1 MTDTNTIDP
10 KGTDAY
16 FGPVTR
22 RGAEAADALP
32 DKPPTKIA
40 GEDDYAALKPGTTF
54 VDPDGKTRK
63 KAYAVTDDASYEAVP
78 EGEHYTDPEGKTRQ
92 KPKYEGIDVTAQTL
106 YDMSINDKERQKALE
121 RSYPGK
127 VKKKGDD
134 FYVEDEGGVLRK
146 PGRGPSAVGGFIASQ
161 VAPVG
166 GAIGGSIGGA
176 AVGSVAPGPG
186 TVAGG
191 IAGAA
196 GGSALG
202 QGFNDAILQL
212 AGVYDRSGSEE
223 AANLGEAA
231 AFGAV
236 GEGAGRA
243 IAGAAPFIKG
253 KIANTLPAAAAK
265 FLGADPAGLEQAIGL
280 SEKGVLVPPSGWAK
294 EAPHI
299 QNVVEVFDPAFHTQ
313 KPLLQSATEH
323 YEESATNIAESVGAK
338 PAGKFSDPQAAVS
351 TEKAGESILGR
362 TREES
367 RIADENLRRA
377 LELRRGAASAD
388 LASKEV
394 AAGSHMEALK
404 RAEVESRKAAEA
416 VIDEGFKHIQG
427 DIDTAMKVAK
437 AGGNSGDLW
446 WNVGEKLKAVKQ
458 GIAARASKMYGE
470 ADALAGDHLPN
481 VEGLSESAADF
492 LAQLPEGFEG
502 RYPSIVKQLRDLAGV
517 EKPPQPPK
525 PIVQDNQPRPPTV
538 PKYDQAVQD
547 QWFENELRTNFGTSS
562 KALDAQSKL
571 RGTSPDQMLDR
582 LAQRLQLEAEAAR
595 WLKPPVKPTFGQL
608 HEMRSIIRQ
617 NINYHDLTPG
627 IREGVYKFFAKKVDE
642 ILHDPEAVPAL
653 KDASQALKLADAF
666 YRENMRPLTDKNI
679 QAVVSGLESGLP
691 ADPKNLFDTLVKEG
705 RSDLTNK
712 VKTLVGPNLWAGVKA
727 ADTQEM
733 LDQAKTLVPGQIDG
747 KRFARQVVDRVRSG
761 MLEAVHGKEASAKLL
776 EQAQRVAMLDGKLD
790 ISARPGDTIT
800 TIIGKARAAKEAA
813 QAAAKADPLKTLS
826 KEMQGIE
833 REFAAERKKLQAIRS
848 NDPLAFLYKPTTGA
862 SEAVDHILGKEDL
875 ILAAASKFGD
885 KSPEFNML
893 RQVWVQ
899 RVLQGTLDPGK
910 KLAGVSEEVQR
921 IMFPGVSLDQ
931 MKTLAKEMDFLMSSR
946 GVKTTATSMAAVSK
960 VEHPWAS
967 IPGGKLAGKVLPGF
981 DAGGRAML
989 GAYYKMVRNL
999 SNNTA
1004 LLRWIERGLK
1014 GDPVARERSR
1024 LQVERAMQMGGTV
1037 GAGATE
1043 SLEQVSN
1050 APGEGP

>member
-1 MTDTNTIDP
+1 MTDVIDNKP
-10 KGTDAY
+10 NGSEAY

-22 RGAEAADALP
+22 RGAEASEAFQ
-32 DKPPTKIA
+32 DKIPTV
-40 GEDDYAALKPGTTF
+40 GTPEEAANLAPGTSFKDPTGNTRVVPYRPKTPEEVESIPEGADF
-54 VDPDGKTRK
+54 VDPQGVART
-63 KAYAVTDDASYEAVP
+63 
-78 EGEHYTDPEGKTRQ
+78 

-106 YDMSINDKERQKALE
+106 YDMSVNDKERQKALE

-127 VKKKGDD
+127 VKKKGDE

-146 PGRGPSAVGGFIASQ
+146 PGRGASATGGFFASQ
-161 VAPVG
+161 AAPVA
-166 GAIGGSIGGA
+166 GAIAGSIGGGA
-176 AVGSVAPGPG
+176 AGSLLPGPG
-186 TVAGG
+186 TIAGGVAG
-191 IAGAA
+191 AGA
-196 GGSALG
+196 GSALG

-243 IAGAAPFIKG
+243 VGAAGPYLKG
-253 KIANTLPAAAAK
+253 KIQNALPAAAAH
-265 FLGADPAGLEQAIGL
+265 FVGADPAGLKQAIDL

-323 YEESATNIAESVGAK
+323 YEESAKNIAESVGAK
-338 PAGKFSDPQAAVS
+338 PSGKFSEPEAAVS
-351 TEKAGESILGR
+351 TEKAGETILGR

-367 RIADENLRRA
+367 RVADENLRKA
-377 LELRRGAASAD
+377 LELRRGELAATSA
-388 LASKEV
+388 AREV
-394 AAGSHMEALK
+394 ETSSHMEALK
-404 RAEVESRKAAEA
+404 RAETEATTAAQA
-416 VIDEGFKHIQG
+416 VVDEGFKNIQT

-470 ADALAGDHLPN
+470 ADALAGGHLPN
-481 VEGLSESAADF
+481 SEGLSDTAADF

-517 EKPPQPPK
+517 EE
-525 PIVQDNQPRPPTV
+525 VDAGGMPTG
-538 PKYDQAVQD
+538 K
-547 QWFENELRTNFGTSS
+547 
-562 KALDAQSKL
+562 
-571 RGTSPDQMLDR
+571 
-582 LAQRLQLEAEAAR
+582 
-595 WLKPPVKPTFGQL
+595 WLKEPVHPTFGQL
-608 HEMRSIIRQ
+608 HNLRSIIRQ
-617 NINYHDLTPG
+617 NINYHDLTPD
-627 IREGVYKFFAKKVDE
+627 IREGTYKFFAKKVDD
-642 ILHDPEAVPAL
+642 ILHDPEAVPELQEASRAL
-653 KDASQALKLADAF
+653 KAADAF

-691 ADPKNLFDTLVKEG
+691 ADPKNLFNTLVKEG

-712 VKTLVGPNLWAGVKA
+712 VKELVGPNLWAGVKA
-727 ADTQEM
+727 ADVQDM
-733 LDQAKTLVPGQIDG
+733 LDQAKTLIPGQIDG
-747 KRFARQVVDRVRSG
+747 KRFAQQMVDRVRSG

-776 EQAQRVAMLDGKLD
+776 EQAQRIAMLDGKLD
-790 ISARPGDTIT
+790 IAARPGDTIT

-813 QAAAKADPLKTLS
+813 QEAARADPLKTLN
-826 KEMQGIE
+826 KEMRGIE
-833 REFAAERKKLQAIRS
+833 REHAAESRKLKAVRNS
-848 NDPLAFLYKPTTGA
+848 DPLAFLYSPTTGA
-862 SEAVDHILGKEDL
+862 SEAVDRILKSEDL
-875 ILAAASKFGD
+875 ILAAASKFGEA
-885 KSPEFNML
+885 SPEFSLL

-899 RVLQGTLDPGK
+899 RVLQGTLDPGN

-1024 LQVERAMQMGGTV
+1024 LEVQRAMQMGGTV
-1037 GAGATE
+1037 GAGAAE
-1043 SLEQVSN
+1043 SLEQVPN
-1050 APGEGP
+1050 APGAGP

>member
-1 MTDTNTIDP
+1 MTDVIDTKP
-10 KGTDAY
+10 DGNEAY

-22 RGAEAADALP
+22 RGAEAGAAFQ
-32 DKPPTKIA
+32 DKIPTI
-40 GEDDYAALKPGTTF
+40 GTPEEAASLAPGTSFKDPTGNTRVVPYRPKTPEEVEGIPEGSDF
-54 VDPDGKTRK
+54 VDPQGVAR
-63 KAYAVTDDASYEAVP
+63 V
-78 EGEHYTDPEGKTRQ
+78 

-106 YDMSINDKERQKALE
+106 YDMSVNDKERQKALE

-127 VKKKGDD
+127 IKKKGDE

-146 PGRGPSAVGGFIASQ
+146 PGRGASATGGFIASQ
-161 VAPVG
+161 VAPVA

-176 AVGSVAPGPG
+176 ALGSVVPGPG
-186 TVAGG
+186 TAAGG

-196 GGSALG
+196 GGSVLG
-202 QGFNDAILQL
+202 QGFNDAILQM
-212 AGVYDRSGSEE
+212 AGVYDRSGGEE
-223 AANLGEAA
+223 TVNLGEAA
-231 AFGAV
+231 LGGGL

-243 IAGAAPFIKG
+243 IAGAAPYLKG
-253 KIANTLPAAAAK
+253 KIQNALPAAAAR
-265 FLGADPAGLEQAIGL
+265 FVGADPEGLGQAVSL

-323 YEESATNIAESVGAK
+323 YEGSAKNIAESVGAT
-338 PAGKFSDPQAAVS
+338 PTGKFSDPEAAVS
-351 TEKAGESILGR
+351 TEKAGEAVLER

-367 RIADENLRRA
+367 RIADENLRKA
-377 LELRRGAASAD
+377 LELRRGELAATAASR
-388 LASKEV
+388 EV
-394 AAGSHMEALK
+394 VALFHMEALK
-404 RAEVESRKAAEA
+404 RAETESRKAADA
-416 VIDEGFKHIQG
+416 LINEGFTHIQG

-470 ADALAGDHLPN
+470 ADALAGSHLPN
-481 VEGLSESAADF
+481 AEGLSDTAADF

-517 EKPPQPPK
+517 EDPANPGK
-525 PIVQDNQPRPPTV
+525 
-538 PKYDQAVQD
+538 
-547 QWFENELRTNFGTSS
+547 
-562 KALDAQSKL
+562 
-571 RGTSPDQMLDR
+571 
-582 LAQRLQLEAEAAR
+582 
-595 WLKPPVKPTFGQL
+595 WLKEPVHPTFGQL
-608 HEMRSIIRQ
+608 HNLRSIIRQ
-617 NINYHDLTPG
+617 NINYHDLTPD
-627 IREGVYKFFAKKVDE
+627 IREGTYKFFAKKVDDV
-642 ILHDPEAVPAL
+642 LHDPEAVPELQEASRAL
-653 KDASQALKLADAF
+653 KNADAF

-679 QAVVSGLESGLP
+679 QAVVSGLESGMP
-691 ADPKNLFDTLVKEG
+691 ADPKNLFNTLVKEG

-712 VKTLVGPNLWAGVKA
+712 IKTLVGDNLWAGVKA
-727 ADTQEM
+727 ADVQDM
-733 LDQAKTLVPGQIDG
+733 LDQAKTLVPGQVDG
-747 KRFARQVVDRVRSG
+747 KRFAQQVVDRVRSG

-776 EQAQRVAMLDGKLD
+776 EQAQRIAMLDGKLD
-790 ISARPGDTIT
+790 ITARPGDTIT

-813 QAAAKADPLKTLS
+813 QEAAKTDPLKTLN
-826 KEMQGIE
+826 KEMRGIE
-833 REFAAERKKLQAIRS
+833 REHAMEARKLKAIRNS
-848 NDPLAFLYKPTTGA
+848 DPLAFLYNPTTGA
-862 SEAVDHILGKEDL
+862 SEAVDRILNSEDL
-875 ILAAASKFGD
+875 ILAAAGKFGD
-885 KSPEFNML
+885 TSPEFNML

-899 RVLQGTLDPGK
+899 RVLQGTLEPGK

-921 IMFPGVSLDQ
+921 IMFPSVSLDQ

-967 IPGGKLAGKVLPGF
+967 IPGGKMVGKILPGA

-989 GAYYKMVRNL
+989 GSYYKMVRNL

-1024 LQVERAMQMGGTV
+1024 AEVQRAMQMGGTV
-1037 GAGATE
+1037 GAAGAE

-1050 APGEGP
+1050 APGAGP